1 MRLAGG
7 AERRAGAAESRR
19 GGRARPCGG
28 AWGGRRACPRS
39 GRRRGGGRSPEPA
52 APQAPRPQASA
63 PVGGRR
69 AVPHLGRFSTV
80 CVCHSCRVT
89 RSAAVSAG
97 NHVVL
102 KSEAASTMNVTVIN
116 SYQYPLMPG
125 SAVVPRPL

>member
-39 GRRRGGGRSPEPA
+39 GRRRGGAARPSRRPLRRPA
-52 APQAPRPQASA
+52 LRPRRLWEAAGPC
-63 PVGGRR
+63 
-69 AVPHLGRFSTV
+69 PHLGRFSTV